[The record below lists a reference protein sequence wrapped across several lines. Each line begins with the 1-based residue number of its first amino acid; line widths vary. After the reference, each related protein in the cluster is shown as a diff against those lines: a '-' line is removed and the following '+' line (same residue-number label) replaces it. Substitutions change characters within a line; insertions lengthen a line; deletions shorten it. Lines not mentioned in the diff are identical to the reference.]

1 MGLDTQHQWKTI
13 VNGSD
18 NYKKV
23 LIESFKDQILVH
35 DGATSVEV
43 QDDGVIVTSEKSGNL
58 KYDKVIF
65 ASHADETFK
74 LLKNPTELQKELLS
88 KFHYQK
94 NIATLHRDPSVMPK
108 LKSTWASWN
117 YIIPNQEETYT
128 VYYMNKLQQ
137 VSDKYDYFIN
147 INGDNYVDKSKIL
160 RQITYHHP
168 VFDPA
173 AIAAQK
179 KLPLLNTDETPLYFC
194 GSYFRY
200 GFHEDG
206 LMSSVK
212 MCEKMLKRE
221 VL

>member
-1 MGLDTQHQWKTI
+1 
-13 VNGSD
+13 
-18 NYKKV
+18 
-23 LIESFKDQILVH
+23 
-35 DGATSVEV
+35 
-43 QDDGVIVTSEKSGNL
+43 
-58 KYDKVIF
+58 
-65 ASHADETFK
+65 
-74 LLKNPTELQKELLS
+74 
-88 KFHYQK
+88 
-94 NIATLHRDPSVMPK
+94 
-108 LKSTWASWN
+108 
-117 YIIPNQEETYT
+117 
-128 VYYMNKLQQ
+128 MNKLQQ

-212 MCEKMLKRE
+212 MCEKMLKERSYE
-221 VL
+221 VGSL